1 VSDSPDD
8 PEKGSGETSDDL
20 PQAADAIEP
29 TDAVDEVTPE
39 ASEPLVDVETADEIQ
54 VDETTVVVTEEATDG
69 AVEAPADAEPVH
81 PAEAAPPKV
90 ISIWPIWAWT
100 MVGVVLVVIGLGV
113 GAGVLSKTLLL
124 DVISFWPA
132 FVVIAL
138 IFAALIPRLR
148 KGAPRLSAVLPLLLL
163 TYLGVTVALHVA
175 RWDELPSTA
184 ADVSGPLVE
193 AVTDARIELDLP
205 GELVVRPANQAE
217 LYRVLMLNRGG
228 STGAPTALEIVNDT
242 DPSIS
247 VSPRG
252 DSGWFQS
259 VGWTVN
265 LSLSVTWEVEANA
278 ELIDIDLASV
288 STGDL
293 RAAGDGVVILG
304 FVRPGS
310 TIELDGRID
319 LVVREGDRIDVV
331 GSADVPSD
339 WTTTGV
345 GRSTAGPADPYT
357 IIVGDGAIVTI
368 TER

>member
-1 VSDSPDD
+1 MSDSPDD
-8 PEKGSGETSDDL
+8 PDVGSGEASDDL
-20 PQAADAIEP
+20 PLADDAIDATDGVDEP
-29 TDAVDEVTPE
+29 TSEVSEPLTDDEMTDGSQVDEATGEVTPE
-39 ASEPLVDVETADEIQ
+39 PTAESLEASV
-54 VDETTVVVTEEATDG
+54 
-69 AVEAPADAEPVH
+69 DAEPVVS
-81 PAEAAPPKV
+81 AEPAPPKV

-100 MVGVVLVVIGLGV
+100 MVGV
-113 GAGVLSKTLLL
+113 LSKTLLL

-132 FVVIAL
+132 FVFIAL
-138 IFAALIPRLR
+138 VFAALIPRLR
-148 KGAPRLSAVLPLLLL
+148 KGAPRLSAVIPLLLL

-184 ADVSGPLVE
+184 ADISGPLVE

-217 LYRVLMLNRGG
+217 LYNVLMLNRGG
-228 STGAPTALEIVNDT
+228 STGAPTALEIVNDAV
-242 DPSIS
+242 PSIS
-247 VSPRG
+247 VSPRE

-278 ELIDIDLASV
+278 DLVDMNLSAV
-288 STGDL
+288 SAGDL
-293 RAAGDGVVILG
+293 RVVGDGVVVLG

-357 IIVGDGAIVTI
+357 IIVADGAIVTI

>member
-8 PEKGSGETSDDL
+8 PDEGSGEASDERPL
-20 PQAADAIEP
+20 AD
-29 TDAVDEVTPE
+29 DAVNVIDGVDEVTSEISASPTDGEMTEGSHADVATGEATPEPTAEGVE
-39 ASEPLVDVETADEIQ
+39 AS
-54 VDETTVVVTEEATDG
+54 
-69 AVEAPADAEPVH
+69 ADAEPV
-81 PAEAAPPKV
+81 ASTEATPPKV
-90 ISIWPIWAWT
+90 ISIWPIWSWT
-100 MVGVVLVVIGLGV
+100 MVGVLLVVMGLAV

-138 IFAALIPRLR
+138 VFAALIPRLR
-148 KGAPRLSAVLPLLLL
+148 KGAPRLSAVIPLLLL
-163 TYLGVTVALHVA
+163 TYLGVAVALHVA

-184 ADVSGPLVE
+184 ADISGPLVE

-217 LYRVLMLNRGG
+217 LYHVFMLNRGG
-228 STGAPTALEIVNDT
+228 RTGAPTALEIVNDAV
-242 DPSIS
+242 PSIS
-247 VSPRG
+247 VSPRE

-278 ELIDIDLASV
+278 DLIDMNLAAV
-288 STGDL
+288 SAGNV
-293 RAAGDGVVILG
+293 RVVGDGSVVLG

-345 GRSTAGPADPYT
+345 GRSAAGPADPYT
-357 IIVGDGAIVTI
+357 IIIVDGAIVTI

>member
-1 VSDSPDD
+1 
-8 PEKGSGETSDDL
+8 
-20 PQAADAIEP
+20 
-29 TDAVDEVTPE
+29 
-39 ASEPLVDVETADEIQ
+39 
-54 VDETTVVVTEEATDG
+54 
-69 AVEAPADAEPVH
+69 
-81 PAEAAPPKV
+81 
-90 ISIWPIWAWT
+90 
-100 MVGVVLVVIGLGV
+100 MVVIGLGI

-148 KGAPRLSAVLPLLLL
+148 KGAPRLAAVLPLLLL

-184 ADVSGPLVE
+184 ADISGPLVE
-193 AVTDARIELDLP
+193 AVTDGRIELDLP
-205 GELVVRPANQAE
+205 GELEVRPANQAE
-217 LYRVLMLNRGG
+217 LYQVLMLNRGG
-228 STGAPTALEIVNDT
+228 KTGAPTALEIINDAGA
-242 DPSIS
+242 SIS
-247 VSPRG
+247 VSPRN

-265 LSLSVTWEVEANA
+265 LSLTVTWEVEAKA
-278 ELIDIDLASV
+278 DLIDIDLGAV
-288 STGDL
+288 SSGDL
-293 RAAGDGVVILG
+293 RAVGDGVVVLG

-310 TIELDGRID
+310 AIELDGRID

>member
-1 VSDSPDD
+1 MSDSPDD
-8 PEKGSGETSDDL
+8 PDEGSGEASDDL
-20 PQAADAIEP
+20 PQPADAI
-29 TDAVDEVTPE
+29 DASDGVDEVTSE
-39 ASEPLVDVETADEIQ
+39 ASELLADDEIADGLQADEATGE
-54 VDETTVVVTEEATDG
+54 VTTESTAEEVG
-69 AVEAPADAEPVH
+69 PPADAEPVL
-81 PAEAAPPKV
+81 PGEAAQPKV

-163 TYLGVTVALHVA
+163 TYLGVTVALHIA

-184 ADVSGPLVE
+184 ADISGPLVE

-217 LYRVLMLNRGG
+217 LYKVLMLNRGG

-247 VSPRG
+247 ISPRE

-259 VGWTVN
+259 VGWTVK

-278 ELIDIDLASV
+278 DLIDIDLASV
-288 STGDL
+288 SVGDL
-293 RAAGDGVVILG
+293 RAAGDGVLVLG

>member
-1 VSDSPDD
+1 MSGSPDD
-8 PEKGSGETSDDL
+8 PQKGSGESSDDL
-20 PQAADAIEP
+20 PGDAAEAIELADGLDEVSSEALELSSDDENPDGLLADEATEEP
-29 TDAVDEVTPE
+29 TDVPVETTAEGDVVVAPE
-39 ASEPLVDVETADEIQ
+39 AASS
-54 VDETTVVVTEEATDG
+54 
-69 AVEAPADAEPVH
+69 
-81 PAEAAPPKV
+81 KV

-100 MVGVVLVVIGLGV
+100 MVGVVVVVIGLGI

-184 ADVSGPLVE
+184 ADISGPLVE
-193 AVTDARIELDLP
+193 AVTDGRIELDLP
-205 GELVVRPANQAE
+205 GELEVRPVNQAE
-217 LYRVLMLNRGG
+217 LYKVLMLNRGG
-228 STGAPTALEIVNDT
+228 KTGAPTALEIINDAGA
-242 DPSIS
+242 SIS
-247 VSPRG
+247 VSPRN

-265 LSLSVTWEVEANA
+265 LSLAVTWEVEAKA
-278 ELIDIDLASV
+278 DLIDIDLGAV
-288 STGDL
+288 SSGDL
-293 RAAGDGVVILG
+293 RAVGDGVVVLG

-310 TIELDGRID
+310 AIELDGRID

-331 GSADVPSD
+331 GSAEVPSD

-345 GRSTAGPADPYT
+345 GRSAAGPADPYV
-357 IIVGDGAIVTI
+357 IIVSDGSIVTI